1 MIFEKIF
8 KKPYQNGWK
17 DLPNKTTPIRAKIMD
32 AYDAAIDTID
42 TRVVELAQAL
52 SEEVS
57 KTKDYISKDIETE
70 ADMRDSIEAV
80 EVKTADII
88 SEIDDARVDPD
99 GNTYDSLGDIIRQAF
114 MSGGGGG
121 GGGTTNY
128 NNLNNLPTING
139 VTVKGNLTLEDL
151 GITAYIE
158 ELILGGAS

>member
-42 TRVVELAQAL
+42 TRVVELAQEI

-57 KTKDYISKDIETE
+57 KTNEYISKDIETE

-80 EVKTADII
+80 ELRTANILA
-88 SEIDDARVDPD
+88 EIADARVDPD
-99 GNTYDSLGDIIRQAF
+99 GNTYDSLGDIIRQSF
-114 MSGGGGG
+114 MSGGG

-128 NNLNNLPTING
+128 NNLNNLPNING

>member
-1 MIFEKIF
+1 MIIGKIF
-8 KKPYQNGWK
+8 KKPYQNGWR

-42 TRVVELAQAL
+42 TRVVELAQEI

-57 KTKDYISKDIETE
+57 KTNEYISKDIETE

-80 EVKTADII
+80 ELRTANILA
-88 SEIDDARVDPD
+88 EIADARVDPD
-99 GNTYDSLGDIIRQAF
+99 GNTYDSLGDIIRQSF
-114 MSGGGGG
+114 MSGGG

-128 NNLNNLPTING
+128 NNLNNLPNING